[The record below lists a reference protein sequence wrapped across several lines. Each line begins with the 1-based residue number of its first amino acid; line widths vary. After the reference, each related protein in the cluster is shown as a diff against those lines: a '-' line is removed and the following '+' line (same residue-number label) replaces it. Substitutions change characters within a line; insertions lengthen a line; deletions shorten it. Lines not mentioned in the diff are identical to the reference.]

1 MKGLIIPFLM
11 TVSLFCVGRTTAQ
24 QTSIDLRTDGRIL
37 TGTRKDYLLQCI
49 KAHRDA
55 ITTKRA
61 PSKSAVEVRDDLAN
75 MLNSSIVTAIVVPP
89 GKTADQ
95 YLIGLLIGDDTLPKD
110 YVVSESDFN
119 KIREISRNQRST
131 AVEAGFRGIQ
141 RAISMGDY
149 RDAAA
154 KVKDL
159 RATIAGLDD
168 QSERISVYAGYLLAD
183 LDQVS
188 HIGAF
193 GDLVGKYRTDVEHTL
208 DPILTLG
215 IKQSKI
221 PWATPY
227 KFSGVDDFFKVRDL
241 EGSAVS
247 HVVGTNDNP
256 GYLKV
261 WHGRT
266 LVVIAEKP
274 DSPFSS
280 DEYKSGWMEY
290 MTRQNPNINRDAA
303 VKMATMKP

>member
-11 TVSLFCVGRTTAQ
+11 TTSLFCVEPTKAQ

-37 TGTRKDYLLQCI
+37 TGTRKDYLIQCI
-49 KAHRDA
+49 KKHRDA
-55 ITTKRA
+55 ITSKRA
-61 PSKSAVEVRDDLAN
+61 PSKSAIEVRDDLGN

-131 AVEAGFRGIQ
+131 AVETGFRGIQ

-149 RDAAA
+149 RGAAA
-154 KVKDL
+154 QVKDL

-168 QSERISVYAGYLLAD
+168 QSEQITLYAGYLLAD

-188 HIGAF
+188 HVGAF
-193 GDLVGKYRTDVEHTL
+193 EDLISKYRTDVEHTL

-227 KFSGVDDFFKVRDL
+227 KFSGVDEFFKVRDL
-241 EGSAVS
+241 ERSAMS
-247 HVVGTNDNP
+247 HVVSTKDNP
-256 GYLKV
+256 GYLKI

-280 DEYKSGWMEY
+280 AEYKSGWLEY
-290 MTRQNPNINRDAA
+290 MTRQNPAINRDAPVGTA
-303 VKMATMKP
+303 IKY